1 MLPGDT
7 WKMTIGIQTPSGVA
21 AGAGV
26 VVGDLSVRGYV
37 NGAVAA
43 LAPALTFIET
53 IGAWSQYRLDIVLP
67 ALSVDAVTWFKA
79 VLLPVVPTAYALDR
93 LAAEVEIETADLG
106 LLYSIAAVPVISV
119 ISAGGP
125 VGDISVRVVKADYAV
140 VSFTVRDQSG
150 AAIDLSGYTT
160 PQFGVK
166 DQLQATTYLQTAGI
180 TMTAG
185 GLVTIAIPEG
195 ASFYA
200 LLLTGVDQIGLFFSF
215 NADQGGDATKTRT
228 LARGPLTVVRKET

>member
-1 MLPGDT
+1 MLPADT
-7 WKMTIGIQTPSGVA
+7 WKMTIGIQTPAGVA

-26 VVGDLSVRGYV
+26 LVGDLSVRGYV
-37 NGAVAA
+37 NGVVSA

-53 IGAWSQYRLDIVLP
+53 VGVWSQYRLDIVLP

-79 VLLPVVPTAYALDR
+79 VMQPVAPLVYALDR
-93 LAAEVEIETADLG
+93 LAAEVELEPADLG
-106 LLYSIAAVPVISV
+106 LLYAIAAVPVISV

-125 VGDISVRVVKADYAV
+125 VGDLSIRVVKSDYAV
-140 VSFTVRDQSG
+140 VSFTVKDQAG
-150 AAIDLSGYTT
+150 AAIDLSGYST

-166 DQLQATTYLQTAGI
+166 DQAQATTYLQTAGI
-180 TMTAG
+180 TMTSG

-200 LLLTGVDQIGLFFSF
+200 LLTTGVDQIGLFFSF
-215 NADQGGDATKTRT
+215 NADQAADATKTRT